1 MRPSILSASH
11 QRGRSL
17 VVVGRFACG
26 HTETNVFPHAPA
38 RTSRRELVAWMFGTR
53 GDERCA
59 RCQRQAREGGAID

>member
-38 RTSRRELVAWMFGTR
+38 RTSRRELVAWMCGTR